1 MLSITLGVCSKHSIN
16 HSCFIIRMTG
26 SGKLHSIPKQDL
38 GLGCVHSL
46 TLVTLQ
52 GYVENENI
60 VLCEFGSQV
69 KESCE

>member
-1 MLSITLGVCSKHSIN
+1 
-16 HSCFIIRMTG
+16 MTD

-38 GLGCVHSL
+38 GLGCVHKL